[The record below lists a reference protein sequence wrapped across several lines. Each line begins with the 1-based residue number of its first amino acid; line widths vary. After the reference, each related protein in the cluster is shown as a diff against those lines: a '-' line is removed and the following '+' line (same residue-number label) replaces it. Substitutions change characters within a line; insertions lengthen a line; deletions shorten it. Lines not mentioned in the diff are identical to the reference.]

1 MYVNY
6 SWHRVNTQ
14 YVLNK
19 WRRQKINKKKV
30 CQLVISTLGKIKQG
44 TGKEDE
50 LGGGLEWFAI
60 LNKMARE
67 GLMKKAISEQK
78 S

>member
-1 MYVNY
+1 M
-6 SWHRVNTQ
+6 
-14 YVLNK
+14 
-19 WRRQKINKKKV
+19 
-30 CQLVISTLGKIKQG
+30 VISTLGKIKQG
-44 TGKEDE
+44 TGKENE